1 MSSPTR
7 RSQSA
12 EPSERDKSHEAKAEL
27 SRASSISSD
36 IFLDCEETDDALMAV
51 LKNIQ
56 YCLHKALTKSST
68 DQLKMADRLLKG
80 NCNKN
85 LEQAIRQERSK
96 MGGQMVKLIN
106 GTINS
111 NLGELPKLIPF
122 DETLMPCSDQDF
134 EKLNKMIRSNYPRFN
149 SKDKELLFF
158 LREIAEIR
166 ETYNITDRQIVR
178 LISNR
183 FTDRLLSYF
192 LSEYYRDK
200 DMISCFNDLAL
211 NYTDPIK
218 SSVEIEKYIAYKF
231 KFRDLSSELTELKQI
246 ISLSHP
252 YKTKADIM
260 QIYLQ
265 KVISLLPPVERQLLI
280 SDLDQREELLR
291 QGLIDSPYTSYEIDQ
306 RILFH
311 CKNLTP
317 FNSRS
322 REVFKVSEYNIED
335 RETGSSQADH
345 LVECIAI
352 LKDIKSDI
360 SRQSSKLLSDHNIRS
375 NNKEPSCTLYYPS
388 DEEYDDVILEIKR
401 NDGIKYLGQKISL
414 DIKNSNPNIRE
425 ALRLIRLDRTP
436 SERPYK
442 VRNGRGYLVDSEDRI
457 DFPIFKREKSGN
469 ICLTKEALN
478 YVSQHC
484 YICGQKTCM
493 GKNSDSCIYSDKQ
506 DNWEPCNKCQTGFHH
521 DQHCLAIVTNF

>member
-1 MSSPTR
+1 MSSPAR

-12 EPSERDKSHEAKAEL
+12 DPLERNKLHEAIADL
-27 SRASSISSD
+27 SRVSSTTSD
-36 IFLDCEETDDALMAV
+36 IFLDCEETDDGLMAV

-68 DQLKMADRLLKG
+68 DQLKMADRLLKKD
-80 NCNKN
+80 CNKN
-85 LEQAIRQERSK
+85 LELAIKRERSK
-96 MGGQMVKLIN
+96 MGSQMVKLIN

-111 NLGELPKLIPF
+111 NQGELPKLIPF
-122 DETLMPCSDQDF
+122 DDTILPCSDQDF
-134 EKLNKMIRSNYPRFN
+134 EKLNKMVRSNYPRFN

-166 ETYNITDRQIVR
+166 ETYNITDRQIIR

-211 NYTDPIK
+211 NYTDPIR

-252 YKTKADIM
+252 YKTKSDIM

-265 KVISLLPPVERQLLI
+265 KVISLLPLVERQALI

-291 QGLIDSPYTSYEIDQ
+291 QNLIDSPYTSYEIDQ
-306 RILFH
+306 RILYH

-322 REVFKVSEYNIED
+322 REVYKVSECDLND
-335 RETGSSQADH
+335 RETESPQANH
-345 LVECIAI
+345 LIECLAM
-352 LKDIKSDI
+352 LKEIRNDMNK
-360 SRQSSKLLSDHNIRS
+360 SSKLFSEKIRL

-388 DEEYDDVILEIKR
+388 DEEYDDVISEIKR

-414 DIKNSNPNIRE
+414 DIKNCNPNIRE
-425 ALRLIRLDRTP
+425 ALRLIRLDRRP
-436 SERPYK
+436 SERPYQ
-442 VRNGRGYLVDSEDRI
+442 VRNGRGYLVDPEDRI

-469 ICLTKEALN
+469 ISLTKEALN

-484 YICGQKTCM
+484 YICGQKSCM
-493 GKNSDSCIYSDKQ
+493 GKNSDTCIYSDKQ
-506 DNWEPCNKCQTGFHH
+506 DNWEPCNKCSIGFHH
-521 DQHCLAIVTNF
+521 DQHCLAIVNH